1 MRPRSADRRRP
12 DERPIQTALS
22 GGNRAPPAPV
32 GGIDEDAPMRFGFTL
47 PNNMGVA
54 DPNEVAEVAV
64 DCERLGF
71 DSVWVAHHVLNIGY
85 VRERLG
91 ERPYHDALTILTWA
105 AAKTQRVELGT
116 SVLVLPYLHPAT
128 LAKQL
133 ATIDHL
139 SKGRLVVGVG
149 VGSLPEEN
157 AALGVPYE
165 ERGALTD
172 EFLEVM
178 AALWGPG
185 AATHHGRFWNF
196 TDVISSP
203 KPYRLPYP
211 PVVVGGNR
219 PPALRRAARW
229 QGWHPM
235 RLPPES
241 MAKRLPVIDDH
252 LAAAGR
258 ARADGYRVHACLDL
272 DHWPAPRDRPP
283 RGPMHGTAAQLLD
296 TVGRYAEA
304 GVTDVVLSA
313 MSAEALAGGTS
324 RLVDQLERFAAD
336 VMVPATQL

>member
-1 MRPRSADRRRP
+1 
-12 DERPIQTALS
+12 
-22 GGNRAPPAPV
+22 
-32 GGIDEDAPMRFGFTL
+32 MRFGFTL
-47 PNNMGVA
+47 PNNMGVT
-54 DPNEVAEVAV
+54 DPDEVAEIAV

-105 AAKTQRVELGT
+105 AAKTSRIELGT
-116 SVLVLPYLHPAT
+116 SVLVLPYLHPAG

-139 SKGRLVVGVG
+139 SGGRLLVGVG

-157 AALGVPYE
+157 AALAVPYE
-165 ERGALTD
+165 ERGAFTD
-172 EFLEVM
+172 EFLTVM
-178 AALWGPG
+178 AALWAPG
-185 AATHHGRFWNF
+185 SATVSGTYWSF

-203 KPYRLPYP
+203 KPHRQPHP
-211 PVVVGGNR
+211 PILVGGNR
-219 PPALRRAARW
+219 APALRRAARW

-241 MAKRLPVIDDH
+241 MAKRLPAIDAE

-258 ARADGYRVHACLDL
+258 SRADGYRVHACLDL
-272 DHWPAPRDRPP
+272 DLWPEPRDRPP
-283 RGPMHGTAAQLLD
+283 KGPMHGTADQLVD
-296 TVGRYAEA
+296 MVGRYADV

-313 MSAEALAGGTS
+313 MSPEALAGGRH
-324 RLVDQLERFAAD
+324 RLVDQLERFSTE
-336 VMVPATQL
+336 VMARAKG